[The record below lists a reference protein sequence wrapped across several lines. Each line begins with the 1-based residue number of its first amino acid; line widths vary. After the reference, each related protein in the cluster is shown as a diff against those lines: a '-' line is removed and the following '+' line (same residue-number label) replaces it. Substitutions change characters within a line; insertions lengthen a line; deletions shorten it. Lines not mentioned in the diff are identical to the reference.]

1 MIIASIMKPAYFIIW
16 FSFNINFRFSI
27 KLCSRA
33 QQVKI
38 AQYGNRKQNGRFT
51 LFSNKFLSNIYSIL
65 FDCVYCEWIKTLFQK
80 PQQDL
85 GLSYMSCKMLEPKG
99 SAAFLKL
106 TFYTILKFVSHD
118 VWNEDINKLI
128 R

>member
-1 MIIASIMKPAYFIIW
+1 M
-16 FSFNINFRFSI
+16 
-27 KLCSRA
+27 
-33 QQVKI
+33 
-38 AQYGNRKQNGRFT
+38 
-51 LFSNKFLSNIYSIL
+51 NKNPISKATPGF
-65 FDCVYCEWIKTLFQK
+65 
-80 PQQDL
+80 L